1 MSNGSQAASSASKR
15 GPGRPPK
22 AGGSAEAITAINR
35 AIDEAPSNPP
45 GHEEQ
50 HAHQYFCGSVPVSG
64 KCYRVRI
71 IANGNELRFPKRVP
85 LQLGD
90 LPTIRVLANVE
101 VILPEEYVSLL
112 RDTTVEVPR
121 GGNYSEGEPLA
132 YETLVRIPHAIL
144 GTATWE
150 EYQEFRA
157 KDARKPIVIE
167 KQNPYLD
174 LNT

>member
-1 MSNGSQAASSASKR
+1 
-15 GPGRPPK
+15 
-22 AGGSAEAITAINR
+22 
-35 AIDEAPSNPP
+35 
-45 GHEEQ
+45 
-50 HAHQYFCGSVPVSG
+50 
-64 KCYRVRI
+64 
-71 IANGNELRFPKRVP
+71 
-85 LQLGD
+85 
-90 LPTIRVLANVE
+90 

-132 YETLVRIPHAIL
+132 YETLVRIPHAVL

-157 KDARKPIVIE
+157 KDNRKPVIIE